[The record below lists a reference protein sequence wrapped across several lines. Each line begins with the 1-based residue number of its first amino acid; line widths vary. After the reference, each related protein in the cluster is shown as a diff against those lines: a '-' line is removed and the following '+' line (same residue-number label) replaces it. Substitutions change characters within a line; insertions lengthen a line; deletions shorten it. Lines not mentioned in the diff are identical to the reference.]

1 MNREE
6 ARQRIGQLTAE
17 INLHNHNY
25 YDLSMPTITDYE
37 FDRLLEELIRLEKEF
52 PEFADPAS
60 PSQRVGG
67 GIIKEFL
74 QVRHT
79 YPMRSLS
86 NTYSEEEVRD
96 FESRVHKLLGEDTEY
111 ICELKFDGVAIG
123 LTYRDGV
130 LVQAVTRGDGVQGDD
145 VTTNVR
151 TIHSIPLRLQGDNYP
166 SLLEI
171 RGEII
176 LPRKSFENIN
186 RKRLEEEEEPF
197 ANPRNAASGSLKMQD
212 SKEVARRRLDCY
224 LYYLPGDVPFSTH
237 YECLMAAKKWGFN
250 ISKYMAK
257 CRNIDEIFSF
267 INTMNESRHELP
279 FNIDGI
285 VIKVNSLQQQKEL
298 GYTAKSPRWA
308 IAYKF
313 KAERVIT
320 RLLSIVYQV
329 GRTGAVTP
337 VANLQPV
344 LLAGTVVKRA
354 TLHNADI
361 IASLDV
367 RIRDMVYVEKG
378 GEIIPKIVGVDLDQ
392 RPASAESV
400 VFAKNCPECGTP
412 LLRNEGEA
420 AHYCPNEAGCPPQ
433 IKGKLEHFISRKA
446 MNIDSLGEGKIGI
459 LYDNKLVANVADLY
473 DLRADQ
479 LLGLE
484 KVYEATENKK
494 EKKISFREKT
504 VENILK
510 GIERSKETGFERVLY
525 AIGIR
530 FVGETVAKKLAA
542 HFISIDLIMKAT
554 FEELKEAEEIG
565 EKIAGSIL
573 DFFKEPKNQ
582 EIIRRL
588 KEKGLHF
595 EIREEEKILKSEKL
609 KGMTFVVSGTFE
621 KFSRDEIK
629 KEIEIH
635 GGKNAESIS
644 SRTTFVLAG
653 ENMGP
658 EKLKK
663 ANSLKIPVIS
673 ESDFLRMLDDELTSS
688 RADELMS

>member
-1 MNREE
+1 MNKEE
-6 ARQRIGQLTAE
+6 ARKRIGQLTAE

-25 YDLSMPTITDYE
+25 YDLSMPTITDPE

-67 GIIKEFL
+67 GITKEFR
-74 QVRHT
+74 QVQHT
-79 YPMRSLS
+79 YPMLSLG

-96 FESRVHKLLGEDTEY
+96 FEVRVHKLLGEETEF

-123 LTYRDGV
+123 LTYREGV
-130 LVQAVTRGDGVQGDD
+130 LVQAVTRGDGMQGDD

-176 LPRKSFENIN
+176 LPRKSFESIN
-186 RKRLEEEEEPF
+186 RKRIEEEEEPF

-212 SKEVARRRLDCY
+212 SKEVAHRRLDCY
-224 LYYLPGDVPFSTH
+224 LYYLPGDQPFLTH
-237 YECLMAAKKWGFN
+237 YECLMAAKKWGFK
-250 ISKYMAK
+250 ISKYMVK

-267 INTMNESRHELP
+267 INIMNESRHELP
-279 FNIDGI
+279 FDIDGI

-298 GYTAKSPRWA
+298 GSTAKSPRWA

-320 RLLSIVYQV
+320 ELLSIDYQV

-354 TLHNADI
+354 SLHNADI

-367 RIRDMVYVEKG
+367 RIGDKVYVEKG
-378 GEIIPKIVGVDLDQ
+378 GEIIPKIIGVDLDQ
-392 RPASAESV
+392 RPASAEPV
-400 VFAKNCPECGTP
+400 IFAKSCPECGTP

-446 MNIDSLGEGKIGI
+446 MNIDSLGEGKVGI
-459 LYDNKLVANVADLY
+459 LYDSKLLSNVADLY

-484 KVYEATENKK
+484 KVYEATANKK

-504 VENILK
+504 VGNIMN

-530 FVGETVAKKLAA
+530 FVGETVAKKLAS
-542 HFISIDLIMKAT
+542 HFGSIDKIMMAT

-573 DFFKEPKNQ
+573 EFFSEPKNLK
-582 EIIRRL
+582 IIRRL
-588 KEKGLHF
+588 KEKELHF
-595 EIREEEKILKSEKL
+595 EIREEEKNLKSEKL

-629 KEIEIH
+629 KEIEAH
-635 GGKNAESIS
+635 GGKNSGSIS

-658 EKLKK
+658 EKMKK
-663 ANSLKIPVIS
+663 AASLDVRVIT
-673 ESDFLRMLDDELTSS
+673 ESDFLRMIADELTS
-688 RADELMS
+688 

>member
-6 ARQRIGQLTAE
+6 ARKRIGQLTEE
-17 INLHNHNY
+17 INVHNHNY
-25 YDLSMPTITDYE
+25 YDLSSPTITDYE
-37 FDRLLEELIRLEKEF
+37 FDNLLEELIKLEKEY
-52 PEFADPAS
+52 PEFTDPAS

-67 GIIKEFL
+67 GITKEFR

-79 YPMRSLS
+79 HPMLSLG

-96 FESRVHKLLGEDTEY
+96 FESRIHKLLGKETEY

-123 LTYRDGV
+123 LTYRDGI
-130 LVQAVTRGDGVQGDD
+130 LVQAVTRGDGVQGDE

-151 TIHSIPLRLQGDNYP
+151 TIHNIPLKLKGNDYP
-166 SLLEI
+166 SQFEI

-176 LPRKSFENIN
+176 LPRKSFDSIN
-186 RKRLEEEEEPF
+186 RKRIEEEEEPF

-212 SKEVARRRLDCY
+212 SREVARRHLDCY
-224 LYYLPGDVPFSTH
+224 LYYLPGDPPFETH
-237 YECLMAAKKWGFN
+237 YDCLMAAKQWGFN

-257 CRNIDEIFSF
+257 CKGIEDIFNF

-279 FNIDGI
+279 FDIDGI
-285 VIKVNSLQQQKEL
+285 VIKVNSLQQQKLL

-313 KAERVIT
+313 KAERVLT
-320 RLLSIVYQV
+320 KLLSIDYQV
-329 GRTGAVTP
+329 GRTGAITP

-344 LLAGTVVKRA
+344 FLAGTVVKRA
-354 TLHNADI
+354 TLHNADVI
-361 IASLDV
+361 TSMDL
-367 RIRDMVYVEKG
+367 RIGDMVYIEKG
-378 GEIIPKIVGVDLDQ
+378 GEIIPKIVSVDFEK
-392 RPASAESV
+392 RTPTAEPVIFAST
-400 VFAKNCPECGTP
+400 CPECGTP
-412 LLRNEGEA
+412 LIRNEGEA

-446 MNIDSLGEGKIGI
+446 MNIDSLGEGKIEI
-459 LYDNKLVANVADLY
+459 LYDNKLLANVADLY
-473 DLRADQ
+473 DLREDQ

-484 KVYEATENKK
+484 KVYEGKEDKK

-504 VENILK
+504 VANILK
-510 GIERSKETGFERVLY
+510 GIEQSKEVGFERVLY

-530 FVGETVAKKLAA
+530 YVGETVAKKLAA
-542 HFISIDLIMKAT
+542 HFGSIDSIMKASL
-554 FEELKEAEEIG
+554 EELKEAEEIG
-565 EKIAGSIL
+565 EKIANSVL
-573 DFFKEPKNQ
+573 EFFKEPKNL

-588 KEKGLHF
+588 KQQGLHF
-595 EIREEEKILKSEKL
+595 EIREEEKKFKSDKL

-621 KFSRDEIK
+621 NYSRDEIK
-629 KEIEIH
+629 KEIEAH
-635 GGKNAESIS
+635 SGKNVGSIS
-644 SRTTFVLAG
+644 SKTNFVIGG

-663 ANSLKIPVIS
+663 AQSLNIPVIS
-673 ESDFLRMLDDELTSS
+673 ESDLIRMITGNQ
-688 RADELMS
+688 

>member
-25 YDLSMPTITDYE
+25 YDLSMPVITDYE
-37 FDRLLEELIRLEKEF
+37 FDLLLDELIRLEKEY
-52 PEFADPAS
+52 PEFDDAAS
-60 PSQRVGG
+60 PTRRVGG
-67 GIIKEFL
+67 GITKEFR

-79 YPMRSLS
+79 YPMLSLG

-96 FESRVHKLLGEDTEY
+96 FEDRVHKLLGEETEY

-123 LTYRDGV
+123 LTYRDG
-130 LVQAVTRGDGVQGDD
+130 LLEQAVTRGDGVQGDD

-151 TIHSIPLRLQGDNYP
+151 TIQSIPLRLKGNNYP
-166 SLLEI
+166 SLFEI

-212 SKEVARRRLDCY
+212 SREVSRRRLDCY
-224 LYYLPGDVPFSTH
+224 LYYLPGDPPFATH
-237 YECLMAAKKWGFN
+237 YECLMAAKKWGFK
-250 ISKYMAK
+250 ISDYMAK

-267 INTMNESRHELP
+267 ISTMNESRHELP
-279 FNIDGI
+279 FDIDGI
-285 VIKVNSLQQQKEL
+285 VIKVNSLQQQKNL

-313 KAERVIT
+313 KAERVLT
-320 RLLSIVYQV
+320 KLLSIDYQV

-361 IASLDV
+361 IASLDL
-367 RIRDMVYVEKG
+367 RIGDMVYVEKG
-378 GEIIPKIVGVDLDQ
+378 GEIIPKIIGVDLDQ
-392 RPASAESV
+392 RPASAEPV
-400 VFAKNCPECGTP
+400 TFAKSCPECGTP

-459 LYDNKLVANVADLY
+459 LYDNKLVANIADLF
-473 DLRADQ
+473 DLKADQ

-510 GIERSKETGFERVLY
+510 GIERSKDTPFERVLY

-530 FVGETVAKKLAA
+530 YVGETVAKKLAT
-542 HFISIDLIMKAT
+542 HFGSIDSIMKAT
-554 FEELKEAEEIG
+554 FDELNEAEEIG

-573 DFFKEPKNQ
+573 EFFKEPENR

-621 KFSRDEIK
+621 TFSRDEIK
-629 KEIEIH
+629 KEIEAH
-635 GGKNAESIS
+635 GGKNVGSIS
-644 SRTTFVLAG
+644 SKTSYVVAG
-653 ENMGP
+653 EKMGP
-658 EKLKK
+658 EKMKK
-663 ANSLKIPVIS
+663 AASLTVPVIS
-673 ESDFLRMLDDELTSS
+673 ESDFLRMI
-688 RADELMS
+688 ADRVIE

>member
-17 INLHNHNY
+17 INLHNYNY
-25 YDLSMPTITDYE
+25 YDLSMPTITDFE
-37 FDRLLEELIRLEKEF
+37 FDGLLEELIRLEKEF

-67 GIIKEFL
+67 GITKVFR

-79 YPMRSLS
+79 YPMLSLG

-96 FESRVHKLLGEDTEY
+96 FEGRIHKLLGEETEY

-123 LTYRDGV
+123 LTYQDGV

-151 TIHSIPLRLQGDNYP
+151 TIHSIPLRLQGDDYP
-166 SLLEI
+166 SHLEI

-224 LYYLPGDVPFSTH
+224 FYYLPGDLSFATH
-237 YECLMAAKKWGFN
+237 YECLMAAKKLGFK
-250 ISKYMAK
+250 ISKYMVK
-257 CRNIDEIFSF
+257 CGNIDEIFSF

-279 FNIDGI
+279 FDIDGI
-285 VIKVNSLQQQKEL
+285 VIKVNALEQQKEL

-320 RLLSIVYQV
+320 RLLSIAYQV

-354 TLHNADI
+354 SLHNEDI
-361 IASLDV
+361 IASRDI
-367 RIRDMVYVEKG
+367 RIGDLVYVEKG
-378 GEIIPKIVGVDLDQ
+378 GEIIPKIIGVDLDQ
-392 RPASAESV
+392 RPASAETV

-673 ESDFLRMLDDELTSS
+673 ESDFLRMLADELTS
-688 RADELMS
+688 

>member
-25 YDLSMPTITDYE
+25 YDLSMPAITDLE
-37 FDRLLEELIRLEKEF
+37 FDLLLEDLIRLEKEF

-67 GIIKEFL
+67 GITKEFR

-79 YPMRSLS
+79 YPMLSLG

-96 FESRVHKLLGEDTEY
+96 FEGRIHKLLGEETEY

-123 LTYRDGV
+123 LTYQDGI
-130 LVQAVTRGDGVQGDD
+130 LVQAVTRGDGMQGDD

-151 TIHSIPLRLQGDNYP
+151 TIHSIPLRLHGDDYP
-166 SLLEI
+166 SHLEI

-212 SKEVARRRLDCY
+212 SKEVAHRRLDCY
-224 LYYLPGDVPFSTH
+224 LYYLPGDLPFATH

-267 INTMNESRHELP
+267 INTMNESRNELP
-279 FNIDGI
+279 FDIDGI

-313 KAERVIT
+313 KAERVTT
-320 RLLSIVYQV
+320 RLLSIAYQV

-354 TLHNADI
+354 SLHNEDI
-361 IASLDV
+361 IASRDI
-367 RIRDMVYVEKG
+367 RIGDLVYVEKG
-378 GEIIPKIVGVDLDQ
+378 GEIIPKIIGVDLDQ
-392 RPASAESV
+392 RPASAETV

-446 MNIDSLGEGKIGI
+446 MNIDSLGEGKIGM
-459 LYDNKLVANVADLY
+459 LYDNRLVTDVADLY
-473 DLRADQ
+473 DLRANQ

-484 KVYEATENKK
+484 KVYETTENKK

-504 VENILK
+504 VENIIK
-510 GIERSKETGFERVLY
+510 GIERSKETGFARVLY

-530 FVGETVAKKLAA
+530 FVGETVAKKLAN
-542 HFISIDLIMKAT
+542 HFGSIDQIMKAT

-565 EKIAGSIL
+565 ENIAGSIL
-573 DFFKEPKNQ
+573 EFFREPKNQ

-595 EIREEEKILKSEKL
+595 EVHDEEKNLKSEKL

-621 KFSRDEIK
+621 KFTRDEIK
-629 KEIEIH
+629 KEIEAN
-635 GGKNAESIS
+635 GGKNAGSIS

-663 ANSLKIPVIS
+663 ATSLNIPVIS
-673 ESDFLRMLDDELTSS
+673 ESDLL
-688 RADELMS
+688 LMIAE